1 MFWFPQAPVE
11 LSPCDHSRAGSSQQS
26 LQGTWKR
33 VVLAGSTNKA
43 FSFHSPS
50 PAALMGI
57 SLRSL
62 SPSDPAETQSGSAD
76 SRQGRQEGTSHLEI
90 RQVTQRL
97 RQPRLRKH
105 HTFNVFVFEKQ
116 G

>member
-1 MFWFPQAPVE
+1 ME
-11 LSPCDHSRAGSSQQS
+11 LSPCDHSRAGSSQLS
-26 LQGTWKR
+26 SQGAQKN

-43 FSFHSPS
+43 LFFHSPC

-57 SLRSL
+57 SLRFF
-62 SPSDPAETQSGSAD
+62 SPRHPAETQGGSTD
-76 SRQGRQEGTSHLEI
+76 SRQGRQEGTSYLEV

-97 RQPRLRKH
+97 HQPRLRKH

>member
-1 MFWFPQAPVE
+1 MI
-11 LSPCDHSRAGSSQQS
+11 S
-26 LQGTWKR
+26 QGTWKH

-43 FSFHSPS
+43 LSFHSPS

-62 SPSDPAETQSGSAD
+62 SPSHPGETQGGSAD
-76 SRQGRQEGTSHLEI
+76 SRQGRQEDTSHLEL

-105 HTFNVFVFEKQ
+105 HTSDVFVFEK
-116 G
+116 